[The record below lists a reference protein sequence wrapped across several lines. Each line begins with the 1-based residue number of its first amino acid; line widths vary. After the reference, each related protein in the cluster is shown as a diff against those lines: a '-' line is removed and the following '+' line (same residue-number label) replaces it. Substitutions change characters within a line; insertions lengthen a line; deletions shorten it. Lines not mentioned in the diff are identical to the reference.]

1 MNAALFFYFAEMLN
15 NIGILLGIIGIG
27 GIILFGMATIV
38 VFANYDRYHGK
49 DWAWI
54 IPSICLV
61 ITCFIPSSKTMYIM
75 AGAILTEKAIDTKV
89 GQQIIDLLE
98 LKLDDELKKARDE
111 ITKEKK

>member
-15 NIGILLGIIGIG
+15 NIGVLLSIIGVGGILLFGIMTLA
-27 GIILFGMATIV
+27 ILV
-38 VFANYDRYHGK
+38 NDERYHGK
-49 DWAWI
+49 NWGWI

-61 ITCFIPSSKTMYIM
+61 ITCFIPSSKTMYMM
-75 AGAILTEKAIDTKV
+75 AGAVLTEKAIDTKV

-98 LKLDDELKKARDE
+98 LKLDSELKKARDE